1 MGRSLLVALALAGF
15 GGEPPDGQLVLGV
28 HGHGEWA
35 AVADPRTGE
44 VRKRRLAGGTLCHG
58 PVLTVGD
65 RVVFSG
71 HRGNRAVARA
81 LPLSLRGPARVVGRA
96 DVFSPSPGEATMWLG
111 RWSRYRRVTVLG
123 LREVR
128 TDGNLLVRARAL
140 LPREGM
146 LHAALA
152 RAFVVTN
159 GRWLIVWDLFRDVP
173 IRIARDAHFVASH
186 LWRFAWC
193 RGACRALR
201 IWSPRGESVLKAPPA
216 VRPLTGSGAF
226 SPDGERLAIG
236 VLVHGQP
243 RVAVVNLGTWRWTL
257 VAGGRLEGYRALA
270 WSPSGR
276 WLYFTDGD
284 DSLRAWRVGDEGSV
298 SLPIEAGGTV
308 MTIASPS
315 TTD

>member
-15 GGEPPDGQLVLGV
+15 GGGEPPDGQLVLGV

-35 AVADPRTGE
+35 AVADPRTGD
-44 VRKRRLAGGTLCHG
+44 VHRRRLAGGTLCRG
-58 PVLTVGD
+58 PLVVVGD
-65 RVVFSG
+65 RIVFSG
-71 HRGNRAVARA
+71 HRGRRAVARV

-96 DVFSPSPGEATMWLG
+96 DVLAPSPGEASMWLG
-111 RWSRYRRVTVLG
+111 RWLPPRMGAVLR

-128 TDGNLLVRARAL
+128 TDGALLVRARAL

-152 RAFVVTN
+152 RAFVVTS
-159 GRWLIVWDLFRDVP
+159 GRWLIVWDLFRDLPV
-173 IRIARDAHFVASH
+173 RIARDARFVASH
-186 LWRFAWC
+186 HWRFAWC

-201 IWSPRGESVLKAPPA
+201 IWSPRGEAVLAAPPR
-216 VRPLTGSGAF
+216 VRPVGAGGAF
-226 SPDGERLAIG
+226 SPDGERLATG
-236 VLVHGQP
+236 VLVGGRP

-257 VAGGRLEGYRALA
+257 VPGGRLGGPNALA

-284 DSLRAWRVGDEGSV
+284 EAVRGWHVGGERSAP
-298 SLPIEAGGTV
+298 LPVKAGGTILSLAA
-308 MTIASPS
+308 TL
-315 TTD
+315 